1 MIKNNLSIL
10 LSERSMSN
18 TTLSERTGISKNTI
32 SSISQNDIKMIQLET
47 INKICQALNV
57 TPNEFFMY
65 LPFDYRIETYFDI
78 EDYNSTDNFTKDGV
92 DFRIIQTLGT
102 TIETYAYYVY
112 FRQIPLDT
120 DWYDDRYDLF
130 VQASSTQY
138 GLHEK
143 LQEKFLDQLNITFK
157 SDFTNYLE
165 KELAN
170 CIKYL
175 VKKEEFDFGKKELLV
190 KIDMEFFN
198 GDITVKL

>member
-1 MIKNNLSIL
+1 MLKNNLSIL

-18 TTLSERTGISKNTI
+18 TTLSEKTGISKNTI

-57 TPNEFFMY
+57 TPNDFFMY
-65 LPFDYRIETYFDI
+65 LPFDYHFETYFDI
-78 EDYNSTDNFTKDGV
+78 EDHYATENFTKSGV

-112 FRQIPLDT
+112 FRQIPMEK

-130 VQASSTQY
+130 IQADNTQF

-143 LQEKFLDQLNITFK
+143 FQEKFLNHLNITFK
-157 SDFTNYLE
+157 ADFTNKLE
-165 KELAN
+165 NELAR
-170 CIKYL
+170 CVRYL
-175 VKKEEFDFGKKELLV
+175 VRKEEFDFGKKELLV
-190 KIDMEFFN
+190 KIDMEFFE